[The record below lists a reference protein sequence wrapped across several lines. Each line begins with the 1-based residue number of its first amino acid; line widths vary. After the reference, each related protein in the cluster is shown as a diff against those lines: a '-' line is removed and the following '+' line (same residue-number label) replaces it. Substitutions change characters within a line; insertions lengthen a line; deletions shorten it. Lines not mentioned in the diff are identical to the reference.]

1 MNSYIET
8 KLFSVTSS
16 SATTKNNSTFLSDV
30 VFEANNFIQ
39 NESIINLDVALIHA
53 EIPVSFYVIN
63 EYNNQFKFKIDTGA
77 ITTKSIPFGNYNS
90 ISLIS
95 ELNTALNDSNFVI
108 TISKLTGKL
117 TMTHNKPFIIYN
129 NFSFSLG
136 SVLGFNEN
144 TINNSVGASNPYT
157 LTPPNMLNLLGAK
170 KLNIISNEL
179 NTINHSSEVGSLSML
194 SSIAVDQPSYGL
206 IIYENKSGIK
216 HNLKVKDI
224 NRIDIQ
230 ILDEYHNLVNF
241 NNIDWSMLFCFYI
254 TRQNTSSPSALSFIN
269 SSAPLNSGA
278 SQNNPKNENT
288 LAKNTKSAIKEIPE
302 LNDIEFLSTQ

>member
-1 MNSYIET
+1 MET

-16 SATTKNNSTFLSDV
+16 SATTKSNGTYLSSVD
-30 VFEANNFIQ
+30 FEANNFIHS
-39 NESIINLDVALIHA
+39 EGITNLDVALIHA

-63 EYNNQFKFKIDTGA
+63 EYNNQFRFKNNTA
-77 ITTKSIPFGNYNS
+77 PITTVSIAFGNYNS
-90 ISLIS
+90 TSII
-95 ELNTALNDSNFVI
+95 TALLAAINDNNFSI

-117 TMTHNKPFIIYN
+117 LFSHNQPYIIYN
-129 NFSFSLG
+129 NFSFSIG
-136 SVLGFNEN
+136 TVLGFNPN
-144 TINNSVGASNPYT
+144 TVINSVGASNPYT

-194 SSIAVDQPSYGL
+194 SSIAIDQPAYGL

-230 ILDEYHNLVNF
+230 IMDENHNLVNF

-254 TRQNTSSPSALSFIN
+254 TRGETTNNGFQTFLSDKDLGKKD
-269 SSAPLNSGA
+269 PPK
-278 SQNNPKNENT
+278 QDPPKPDPPNP
-288 LAKNTKSAIKEIPE
+288 I
-302 LNDIEFLSTQ
+302 LNDLEFLTN

>member
-1 MNSYIET
+1 MET

-16 SATTKNNSTFLSDV
+16 SATTKSNGTYLSSVD
-30 VFEANNFIQ
+30 FEANNFVHSEGIT
-39 NESIINLDVALIHA
+39 NLDVALIHA

-63 EYNNQFKFKIDTGA
+63 EYNNQFRFKNNTA
-77 ITTKSIPFGNYNS
+77 PITTVSIAFGNYNS
-90 ISLIS
+90 TSII
-95 ELNTALNDSNFVI
+95 TALLAAINDNNFSI

-117 TMTHNKPFIIYN
+117 LFSHNQPYIIYN
-129 NFSFSLG
+129 NFSFSIG
-136 SVLGFNEN
+136 TVLGFNPN
-144 TINNSVGASNPYT
+144 TVINSVGASNPYT

-194 SSIAVDQPSYGL
+194 SSIAIDQPAYGL

-230 ILDEYHNLVNF
+230 IMDENHNLVNF

-254 TRQNTSSPSALSFIN
+254 TRGETSNNGFQTFLSDKDLGKKD
-269 SSAPLNSGA
+269 PPK
-278 SQNNPKNENT
+278 QDPPKQDPPNP
-288 LAKNTKSAIKEIPE
+288 I
-302 LNDIEFLSTQ
+302 LNDLEFLTN

>member
-1 MNSYIET
+1 MTTTYIET

-16 SATTKNNSTFLSDV
+16 SATTKNNSTFLSNV
-30 VFEANNFIQ
+30 EFEANGFIHGAG
-39 NESIINLDVALIHA
+39 IINLDVALIHA

-63 EYNNQFKFKIDTGA
+63 EYNNQFRFKLDIA
-77 ITTKSIPFGNYNS
+77 SITTVSIAFGNYNS
-90 ISLIS
+90 TSLITA
-95 ELNTALNDSNFVI
+95 LNTALNDVNMVI

-117 TMTHNKPFIIYN
+117 TFTYNKDFIIYN
-129 NFSFSLG
+129 NFAFSLG
-136 SVLGFNEN
+136 TALGFNAD
-144 TINNSVGASNPYT
+144 TINNSLIYI

-224 NRIDIQ
+224 NKVDIQ
-230 ILDEYHNLVNF
+230 ILDEYHNLINF
-241 NNIDWSMLFCFYI
+241 NNIDWSLLLCFYI
-254 TRQNTSSPSALSFIN
+254 TRAATPSPLNQNPFQPSPNLEKPTE
-269 SSAPLNSGA
+269 APLK
-278 SQNNPKNENT
+278 PKP
-288 LAKNTKSAIKEIPE
+288 IE
-302 LNDIEFLSTQ
+302 LQELDFLTGE

>member
-1 MNSYIET
+1 MET

-16 SATTKNNSTFLSDV
+16 SATTKSNGTYLSSVD
-30 VFEANNFIQ
+30 FEANNFVHSEGIT
-39 NESIINLDVALIHA
+39 NLDVALIHA

-63 EYNNQFKFKIDTGA
+63 EYNNQFRFKNNTA
-77 ITTKSIPFGNYNS
+77 PITTVSIAFGNYNS
-90 ISLIS
+90 TSII
-95 ELNTALNDSNFVI
+95 TALLAAINDNNFSI

-117 TMTHNKPFIIYN
+117 LFSHNQPYIIYN
-129 NFSFSLG
+129 NFSFSIG
-136 SVLGFNEN
+136 TVLGFNPN
-144 TINNSVGASNPYT
+144 TVINSVGASNPYT

-194 SSIAVDQPSYGL
+194 SSIAIDQPAYGL

-230 ILDEYHNLVNF
+230 IMDENHNLVNF

-254 TRQNTSSPSALSFIN
+254 TRGETTNNGFQTFLSDKDLGKKD
-269 SSAPLNSGA
+269 PPKPDPP
-278 SQNNPKNENT
+278 NP
-288 LAKNTKSAIKEIPE
+288 I
-302 LNDIEFLSTQ
+302 LNDLEFLSN